1 MGLVHHP
8 NVVSDGLVYYA
19 DAGNRRSYP
28 GAGTTLTDLVN
39 GNNGTLENMD
49 TGGFDS
55 QKGGVIEFDGTNEYV
70 EIGAYGASS
79 VLNWGSGNGTVGVW
93 MKSDDST
100 GTLIAMGAAGSGGK
114 RYLIQY
120 DNDGDKISFAMD
132 NDVTLKA
139 ANGSDTSGLVDSKW
153 HYVVGMR
160 NGQYIYLYVDG
171 VLDATTDL
179 GAGYGSVDYTSNGGL
194 YMGGIWHVGD
204 TVGHFWNGYL
214 ALAHI
219 YNRALSADEVSQNYE
234 ALKPRFAPRITTDGL
249 FASWDAGDPE
259 SYVGGTTLKDT
270 ANHYDGTF
278 VNNGSGGDISF
289 DSANG
294 GSLVFDGSDDYV
306 NIITLPDCSS
316 LARSAIIWVAVDD
329 WPTSGS
335 PVYTPFQSAA
345 DQFDISFGV
354 TDSKIYFNG
363 GGGTASTAQKWVT
376 LSPVPADGAWICW
389 AMTIDSSGDIV
400 AMYRNAVALTA
411 SGTSAGFNIKQKT
424 TIGCRIGTDGSSVEN
439 SLDGKVGSLRLYTKT
454 LSAAEV
460 MDNFQKTRGR
470 FGV

>member
-1 MGLVHHP
+1 MGTSYNT
-8 NVVSDGLVYYA
+8 NVVTDGLVYYA

-93 MKSDDST
+93 MRSLAAA

-120 DNDGDKISFAMD
+120 DNDADKISFAMD

-179 GAGYGSVDYTSNGGL
+179 GAGYGSVDYTSDGGL
-194 YMGGIWHVGD
+194 YMGGVWHVGD
-204 TVGHFWNGYL
+204 TVSHNWNGNL

-219 YNRALSADEVSQNYE
+219 YTRALSADEVSQNYH
-234 ALKPRFAPRITTDGL
+234 ATKGRFA
-249 FASWDAGDPE
+249 
-259 SYVGGTTLKDT
+259 
-270 ANHYDGTF
+270 
-278 VNNGSGGDISF
+278 
-289 DSANG
+289 
-294 GSLVFDGSDDYV
+294 
-306 NIITLPDCSS
+306 
-316 LARSAIIWVAVDD
+316 
-329 WPTSGS
+329 
-335 PVYTPFQSAA
+335 
-345 DQFDISFGV
+345 
-354 TDSKIYFNG
+354 
-363 GGGTASTAQKWVT
+363 
-376 LSPVPADGAWICW
+376 
-389 AMTIDSSGDIV
+389 
-400 AMYRNAVALTA
+400 
-411 SGTSAGFNIKQKT
+411 
-424 TIGCRIGTDGSSVEN
+424 
-439 SLDGKVGSLRLYTKT
+439 
-454 LSAAEV
+454 
-460 MDNFQKTRGR
+460 
-470 FGV
+470 